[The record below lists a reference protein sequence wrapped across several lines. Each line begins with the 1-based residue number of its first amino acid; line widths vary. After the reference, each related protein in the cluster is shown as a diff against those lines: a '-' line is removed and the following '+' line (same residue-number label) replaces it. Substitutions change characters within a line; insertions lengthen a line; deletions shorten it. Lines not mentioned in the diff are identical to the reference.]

1 MAKKRTRAAKSA
13 TFMWPKRALAFFI
26 LILLII
32 AGLIFFTGPKSAAPK
47 LGIDLQGG
55 TRVTLVP
62 QGDSPT
68 QDQLQQARQI
78 LENRVNGMG
87 VSGAEVRI
95 DGSNLVI
102 TVPGEDAGQ
111 ARALGQTSQLLFRAV
126 DQPAPPTNNYPKV
139 VQNLANRWV
148 DAGIITKKFAQERL
162 DQLRPALEQLGMEGL
177 PEKFTVSATEPQ
189 ATKTQSEEQERL
201 DRQVEVLRKD
211 RQSNDADLQ
220 QAAATFLDCEAGH
233 DPMAGSDDPAKPLV
247 TCSNEGPLI
256 LMPAPVLEGEK
267 DQENGR
273 RLTGDLIDTNS
284 PITGGYDAHQAQMA
298 ISFRFKTGSDNPGGE
313 TWSKL
318 GQEML
323 NRQVA
328 ITLDSQVI
336 SAPTIVTPTPPGET
350 SQITGDF
357 SEKEA
362 TELANNLRYGALP
375 LSFVG
380 ENGESG
386 GTATSISPS
395 LGEASLRAGIIAG
408 VIGLALVALWALV
421 YYRGLGVVALASL
434 VASFL
439 LVYGMIVLLGRWIG
453 YSLDLAGIAG
463 LIIGIG
469 TTADS
474 FVIYFERIKD
484 EIKNGSTFR
493 SAVPRAWDR
502 AKTTIITG
510 NIVSLIAAVILYF
523 LAIGD
528 VKGFAFTLGL
538 TTLFD
543 VLTAFLVTAPLLI
556 LLSRR
561 PAFANPK
568 LNGLGTA
575 FRYAERHRLDE
586 DSAESAKPTAP
597 DVSGDSGTADDGSH
611 AAQEPAQV
619 PAQDQTQPE
628 KEDGR

>member
-13 TFMWPKRALAFFI
+13 TFMWPKRALALFI
-26 LILLII
+26 LILLLI
-32 AGLIFFTGPKSAAPK
+32 AGLIFFTGSKSATPK

-102 TVPGEDAGQ
+102 TVPGDDAGQ
-111 ARALGQTSQLLFRAV
+111 ARALGQTSQLMFRGV
-126 DQPAPPTNNYPKV
+126 DQPAAPTKNYPKV
-139 VQNLANRWV
+139 VQDLANRWV
-148 DAGIITKKFAQERL
+148 ESGVITKDFAQQRL
-162 DQLRPALEQLGMEGL
+162 DQLRPALEQLGLEGL
-177 PEKFTVSATEPQ
+177 PEKFTVTAKEPAEIQTQ
-189 ATKTQSEEQERL
+189 AEEQKRL
-201 DRQVEVLRKD
+201 DRQVEVLRSD
-211 RQSNDADLQ
+211 RQSTDADLQ
-220 QAAATFLDCEAGH
+220 QASAVFLDCEAGH
-233 DPMAGSDDPAKPLV
+233 DPMAGADDPAKPLV
-247 TCSNEGPLI
+247 TCSDEGPMI
-256 LMPAPVLEGEK
+256 LMPVPVLEGE
-267 DQENGR
+267 QEGENAR
-273 RLTGDLIDTNS
+273 RLTGDLIDTGS
-284 PITGGYDAHQAQMA
+284 PITGGYDAQQAQMA
-298 ISFRFKTGSDNPGGE
+298 ISFRFKTGSENPGGE

-318 GQEML
+318 GQQML

-328 ITLDSQVI
+328 ITLDSRVI
-336 SAPTIVTPTPPGET
+336 SAPTIVTPTPPGES
-350 SQITGDF
+350 SQITGNF
-357 SEKEA
+357 SEQEA
-362 TELANNLRYGALP
+362 TDLANNLRYGALP

-395 LGEASLRAGIIAG
+395 LGAASLRAGIIAG
-408 VIGLALVALWALV
+408 VIGLALVALWALL
-421 YYRGLGVVALASL
+421 YYRGLGIVAFVSL
-434 VASFL
+434 IASFL

-502 AKTTIITG
+502 AKATIITG

-543 VLTAFLVTAPLLI
+543 IVTAFLVTAPLLI

-575 FRYAERHRLDE
+575 FRYAAAH
-586 DSAESAKPTAP
+586 SAAADKTGA
-597 DVSGDSGTADDGSH
+597 VADDTE
-611 AAQEPAQV
+611 AAARSAAVEKTQDTEGRQE
-619 PAQDQTQPE
+619 D
-628 KEDGR
+628 RR